1 MRAVV
6 LTDVNRLEVRDVA
19 SPAPRPDEIR
29 VRVAAVGLCGTDLH
43 IVAGHA
49 NYNRDA
55 DGRVVPLSDQP
66 QVLGHEIAGVVEDVG
81 RDVADIQPGDQVIVD
96 QGRNCVSE
104 RRSPLCE
111 YCATG
116 DSHQCELYR
125 EHGITGLPGG
135 FAEYLTIPAVNAVRI
150 ASDVEM
156 ADAALAEP
164 LACVVHSTDLLTRAD
179 ARYTL
184 ASGDGRAVR
193 TVVVCGAGPSGLLFV
208 QYLRRVLRFD
218 GLLLVIEPNVKRRAL
233 AGRFGAET
241 VDAVASDAADAVREH
256 TQGRGAELVIEASG
270 SGRALAALPRYIRK
284 QATVLLYGHGH
295 DGVDASVLNLLQ
307 FMEPRIVSP
316 AGASGGF
323 EPDGRPTVYVSALHL
338 IERGTIEV
346 APLITHRYRSLE
358 SVPNAFAGDHRSP
371 DYVKG
376 VVLL

>member
-6 LTDVNRLEVRDVA
+6 LSGVNRLEVRDVP
-19 SPAPRPDEIR
+19 SPAPLPHEVR

-55 DGRVVPLSDQP
+55 SGRLISLSEEP
-66 QVLGHEIAGVVEDVG
+66 QILGHEIAGVVEDVG
-81 RDVADIQPGDQVIVD
+81 RDVTDLRPGDRVVID

-104 RRSPLCE
+104 HRSPLCE

-116 DSHQCELYR
+116 DSHQCEQYR

-135 FAEYLTIPAVNAVRI
+135 FAEYLTIPAVNAVRL
-150 ASDVEM
+150 ASELDM
-156 ADAALAEP
+156 AAAALAEP
-164 LACVVHSTDLLTRAD
+164 LACIVHSTDLLTRAD
-179 ARYTL
+179 ARYSL
-184 ASGDGRAVR
+184 AAANGGTVR
-193 TVVVCGAGPSGLLFV
+193 TAVVCGAGPSGLLFV
-208 QYLRRVLRFD
+208 QYLRRVVGYG
-218 GLLLVIEPNVKRRAL
+218 GLLLVVEPNVKRRAL
-233 AGRFGAET
+233 AERFGAET
-241 VDAVASDAADAVREH
+241 IDPTATDAADAVQERTH
-256 TQGRGAELVIEASG
+256 GRGAELAIEASG
-270 SGRALAALPRYIRK
+270 AGPVLAGLPRLIRK

-307 FMEPRIVSP
+307 FMEPRLVSP

-323 EPDGRPTVYVSALHL
+323 EADGRPAVYVRALRL
-338 IERGTIEV
+338 IESGRIEV
-346 APLITHRYRSLE
+346 APLISHRYRSLE
-358 SVPNAFAGDHRSP
+358 SVPDAFAGDHRSP

>member
-6 LTDVNRLEVRDVA
+6 LTDVNRLELRDVA
-19 SPAPRPDEIR
+19 SPAPAAHEVR

-49 NYNRDA
+49 NYNRDEK
-55 DGRVVPLSDQP
+55 GRVIPLAEEP
-66 QVLGHEIAGVVEDVG
+66 QILGHEIAGVVEDVG
-81 RDVADIQPGDQVIVD
+81 REVADLCVGDRVVID

-104 RRSPLCE
+104 RRAPLCE

-135 FAEYLTIPAVNAVRI
+135 FAEYVTVPAVNAVP
-150 ASDVEM
+150 VESALDM
-156 ADAALAEP
+156 ARAALAEP

-179 ARYTL
+179 ARYML
-184 ASGDGRAVR
+184 AGNGHAVR
-193 TVVVCGAGPSGLLFV
+193 TAIVCGAGPSGLLFV
-208 QYLRRVLRFD
+208 QYLRRVLGFD
-218 GLLLVIEPNVKRRAL
+218 GHLLVIEPNATRRAL
-233 AGRFGAET
+233 AEQFGAET
-241 VDAVASDAADAVREH
+241 IDPVATDAADAVRDR
-256 TQGRGAELVIEASG
+256 TRGRGAELVIEASG
-270 SGRALAALPRYIRK
+270 SGPVLAGLPRLIRK

-323 EPDGRPTVYVSALHL
+323 EPDGRPSVYVSALRL
-338 IERGTIEV
+338 IESGRIDV
-346 APLITHRYRSLE
+346 APIITHRYRALD
-358 SVPNAFAGDHRSP
+358 SVPDAFAGDHRLP

>member
-6 LTDVNRLEVRDVA
+6 LTGVNRLEVRDVP
-19 SPAPRPDEIR
+19 SPAPRAHEVR

-55 DGRVVPLSDQP
+55 NGRVVPFAEEP
-66 QVLGHEIAGVVEDVG
+66 QILGHEIAGVVEDVG
-81 RDVADIQPGDQVIVD
+81 SQVPDLRPGDRVVID

-150 ASDVEM
+150 EAELDM
-156 ADAALAEP
+156 AEAALAEP

-184 ASGDGRAVR
+184 AGHGSSVR
-193 TVVVCGAGPSGLLFV
+193 TAIVCGAGPSGLLFV
-208 QYLRRVLRFD
+208 QYLRRILGFD
-218 GLLLVIEPNVKRRAL
+218 GLLLVIEPNARRRTL
-233 AGRFGAET
+233 AERFGAET
-241 VDAVASDAADAVREH
+241 IDPVASDAGDAVRERTH
-256 TQGRGAELVIEASG
+256 GRGAELVIEASG
-270 SGRALAALPRYIRK
+270 SGPALAGLPRLIRK

-323 EPDGRPTVYVSALHL
+323 EPNGRPTVYLNALRL
-338 IERGTIEV
+338 IERGKIEV
-346 APLITHRYRSLE
+346 APLITHRYRSLD
-358 SVPNAFAGDHRSP
+358 SVPDAFAGDHRSP
-371 DYVKG
+371 EYVKG

>member
-6 LTDVNRLEVRDVA
+6 LSDVNRLEVRDVPSA
-19 SPAPRPDEIR
+19 APAAHEVR

-55 DGRVVPLSDQP
+55 NGRVIPLTEEP
-66 QVLGHEIAGVVEDVG
+66 QILGHEIAGVVEDVG
-81 RDVADIQPGDQVIVD
+81 RDVSNLRSGDRVVID

-104 RRSPLCE
+104 HRAPLCE

-135 FAEYLTIPAVNAVRI
+135 FAEYLTIPAVNAV
-150 ASDVEM
+150 SVESELDM
-156 ADAALAEP
+156 AEAALAEP

-184 ASGDGRAVR
+184 AANGHAVR
-193 TVVVCGAGPSGLLFV
+193 TAIVCGAGPSGLLFV
-208 QYLRRVLRFD
+208 QYLRRVLEFD
-218 GLLLVIEPNVKRRAL
+218 GLLLVVEPNAKRRAL
-233 AGRFGAET
+233 AERFGAET
-241 VDAVASDAADAVREH
+241 IDPVASDAADAVRER
-256 TQGRGAELVIEASG
+256 TRGRGAELVIEASG
-270 SGRALAALPRYIRK
+270 SGPALAGLPRLIRK

-323 EPDGRPTVYVSALHL
+323 EPDGRPAVYVTALRL
-338 IERGTIEV
+338 IERGAIEV
-346 APLITHRYRSLE
+346 APIITHRYRSLD
-358 SVPNAFAGDHRSP
+358 SVPDAFAGDHRSP
-371 DYVKG
+371 EYVKG